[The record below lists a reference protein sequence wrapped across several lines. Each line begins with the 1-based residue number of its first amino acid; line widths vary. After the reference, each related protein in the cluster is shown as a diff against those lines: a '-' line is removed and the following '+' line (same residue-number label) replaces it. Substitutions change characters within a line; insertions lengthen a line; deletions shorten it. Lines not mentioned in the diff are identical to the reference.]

1 MLATS
6 HKSVLTL
13 RLKPDLIAYQVVF
26 SLLKAVFQGGWMRC
40 AVWVTGLA
48 LIWANLNALT
58 LLLIMII
65 PEKTSKCW
73 AELKHSGRRSNIC
86 FVNVLLGVEA
96 QQRCC
101 LWNLVFLVQVKVE
114 KHSFGST
121 VCQAREMYNI
131 LLFAYQGPP
140 GAPGKDGLKV
150 KSRSDLSV
158 YFFAV
163 VIISFITPLPFV
175 IVELL
180 SPKIVIGDPL
190 LLSETRYLRWCTSA
204 PNVWPVCQLCSS
216 QKRSVNR

>member
-1 MLATS
+1 
-6 HKSVLTL
+6 
-13 RLKPDLIAYQVVF
+13 
-26 SLLKAVFQGGWMRC
+26 MRC
-40 AVWVTGLA
+40 VSHRLGTDLSQPQC
-48 LIWANLNALT
+48 LD
-58 LLLIMII
+58 
-65 PEKTSKCW
+65 TSFNHDYPGKDIKVLSW
-73 AELKHSGRRSNIC
+73 IEGRSNIC

-150 KSRSDLSV
+150 KSSADVSA
-158 YFFAV
+158 YFFAI

-180 SPKIVIGDPL
+180 SPKLVIGDPL

-216 QKRSVNR
+216 QKRSVNINI